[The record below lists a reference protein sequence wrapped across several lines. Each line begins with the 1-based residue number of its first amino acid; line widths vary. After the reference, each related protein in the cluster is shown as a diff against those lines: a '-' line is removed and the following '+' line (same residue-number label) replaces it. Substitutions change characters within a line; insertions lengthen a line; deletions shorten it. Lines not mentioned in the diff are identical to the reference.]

1 MQMASTH
8 TENKNI
14 PHHDLLQRGQQA
26 RQQKG
31 DDILVNL
38 QAIQN
43 STTAATNAA
52 VTTFALPLMFRPPVN
67 RAMRVLDRSFFRKTI
82 PLSAAT
88 VFDNSNIA
96 RVRVALTKSQDALNG
111 PRLEV
116 IRETPIG
123 SLPVGNPHRDKEEA
137 EDQLVVGVEEDGS
150 LRMGT
155 VSVGSNGGGSGNPA
169 TLTLTTPTPASSH
182 APNEGV
188 GQGVVGKGKGN
199 TKKPSLRK
207 CLLLREGIKFNGR
220 FTFDLSLWVV
230 VITRLKMS
238 EMTFYFWLME

>member
-1 MQMASTH
+1 MQMASTY

-26 RQQKG
+26 RQPKG

-38 QAIQN
+38 HATQN

-52 VTTFALPLMFRPPVN
+52 VTTSALPPMFRPPVN

-88 VFDNSNIA
+88 VFDNANIA
-96 RVRVALTKSQDALNG
+96 RVRVALAKSQDALNV

-116 IRETPIG
+116 IREILPVG
-123 SLPVGNPHRDKEEA
+123 SLLVGNPHRDKEEA
-137 EDQLVVGVEEDGS
+137 ENQLVVGVEEDGS

-155 VSVGSNGGGSGNPA
+155 VSVGSNGGGSGNSA
-169 TLTLTTPTPASSH
+169 TLTPTAPASGH
-182 APNEGV
+182 APNDGV

-199 TKKPSLRK
+199 TKKPGLRK
-207 CLLLREGIKFNGR
+207 CLLLREGIEFNGR
-220 FTFDLSLWVV
+220 FYV
-230 VITRLKMS
+230 
-238 EMTFYFWLME
+238 